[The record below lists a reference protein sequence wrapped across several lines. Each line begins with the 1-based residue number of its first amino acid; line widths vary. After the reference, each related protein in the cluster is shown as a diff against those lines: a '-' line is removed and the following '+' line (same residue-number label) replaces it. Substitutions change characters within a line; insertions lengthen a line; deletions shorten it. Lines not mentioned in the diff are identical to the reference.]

1 MNIQAVR
8 EQMSSLA
15 DTMDSLDV
23 YSSSWLP
30 NDATDVSIQTNNAY
44 VDSLD

>member
-1 MNIQAVR
+1 MNNQAVR

-23 YSSSWLP
+23 YNSSWLS

-44 VDSLD
+44 VDSHD

>member
-1 MNIQAVR
+1 MNNQAVR

-15 DTMDSLDV
+15 DTMDV
-23 YSSSWLP
+23 YNSSWLS
-30 NDATDVSIQTNNAY
+30 NDVTDVCIQTNNAY